1 MRKVISDKSVKV
13 SKCQSVKVSKRQGVK
28 AAGRK
33 KMREAAAEAKMPAPG
48 CHFAR
53 RLKVQD
59 NINTDYVIS
68 GRYKFRIQDPKE
80 LSKHIFEDI
89 DPEFAA
95 RVQKGD
101 VLVAGE
107 NFGCG
112 SSREQ
117 APQSLKSAGFYAVA
131 AKSFARIF
139 YRNAFNIGL
148 MLLEC
153 DTGFIDD
160 GDTIE
165 LDIEKGKLKD
175 ISKGLAFDIKPIPF
189 VMKKLLEDGGVIE
202 HFKKH
207 GGFSFNE

>member
-1 MRKVISDKSVKV
+1 MKKKVKTKKIKNRKNKKQIFSEEI
-13 SKCQSVKVSKRQGVK
+13 K
-28 AAGRK
+28 A
-33 KMREAAAEAKMPAPG
+33 PVLSQ
-48 CHFAR
+48 HFAR

-59 NINTDYVIS
+59 DVNTDYVIS
-68 GRYKFRIQDPKE
+68 GRYKFKIQDPKE

-89 DPEFAA
+89 DTDFAS
-95 RVQKGD
+95 RVKKGD

-117 APQSLKSAGFYAVA
+117 APQALKTAGFYAVI

-139 YRNAFNIGL
+139 YRNAFNLGL
-148 MLLEC
+148 MLIES

-165 LDIEKGKLKD
+165 IDIDRNKIRD
-175 ISKGLAFDIKPIPF
+175 VSKGLSFDIKPIPA
-189 VMKKLLEDGGVIE
+189 VMKKLLEDGGVVE
-202 HFKKH
+202 HFRKH
-207 GGFSFNE
+207 GGFNFTP

>member
-1 MRKVISDKSVKV
+1 MKRKI
-13 SKCQSVKVSKRQGVK
+13 
-28 AAGRK
+28 RK
-33 KMREAAAEAKMPAPG
+33 KKKQTIAEEIKAPARG
-48 CHFAR
+48 QYFAR
-53 RLKVQD
+53 RLKAQD

-68 GRYKFRIQDPKE
+68 GRYKFRIQDPNE

-89 DPEFAA
+89 DPEFAS
-95 RVQKGD
+95 RVRKGD
-101 VLVAGE
+101 ILVAGE

-117 APQSLKSAGFYAVA
+117 APQALKSAGFHAVA

-148 MLLEC
+148 LLVEC

-160 GDTIE
+160 GDTLE
-165 LDIEKGKLKD
+165 LDIDKERLKD
-175 ISKGLAFDIKPIPF
+175 VSKGLSFEIKPVPQ
-189 VMKKLLEDGGVIE
+189 VMRKLLADGGVIE

-207 GGFSFNE
+207 GGFSF

>member
-1 MRKVISDKSVKV
+1 MKRKVK
-13 SKCQSVKVSKRQGVK
+13 Q
-28 AAGRK
+28 
-33 KMREAAAEAKMPAPG
+33 
-48 CHFAR
+48 HFAR

-80 LSKHIFEDI
+80 LAKHIFEDI
-89 DPEFAA
+89 DPDFAG
-95 RVQKGD
+95 RITKGD
-101 VLVAGE
+101 ILVAGE

-117 APQSLKSAGFYAVA
+117 APQALKWANLYAVA

-148 MLLEC
+148 MLIEC
-153 DTGFIDD
+153 DTSFIDD
-160 GDTIE
+160 GNTLE
-165 LDIEKGKLKD
+165 LDIDKGKLKN
-175 ISKGLAFDIKPIPF
+175 ISKGLAFDIKPIPA

-202 HFKKH
+202 HFKKY